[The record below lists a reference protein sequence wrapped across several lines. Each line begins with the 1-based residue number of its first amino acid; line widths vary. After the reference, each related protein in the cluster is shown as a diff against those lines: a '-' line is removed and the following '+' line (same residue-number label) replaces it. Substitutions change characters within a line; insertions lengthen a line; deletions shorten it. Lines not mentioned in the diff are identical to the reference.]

1 MEGLGELWSEFLKF
15 VPVEIASGNDGPAS
29 VEQFLGE
36 AETEASVCAGD
47 ESGSWRELFSLVRH
61 W

>member
-1 MEGLGELWSEFLKF
+1 MEGLGELWSEFFEF
-15 VPVEIASGNDGPAS
+15 VPVEIASGNDSPAS

-47 ESGSWRELFSLVRH
+47 ESGSWRELFS
-61 W
+61 